1 MKQETT
7 ASRVATQTAPPP
19 PTKLLIGAVY
29 GMVSGLALALVL
41 LSGLVPSQWAEEFA
55 AGPFV
60 FQGMLTAGGA
70 LLGTLA
76 AALRVAF
83 K

>member
-1 MKQETT
+1 MKRETT
-7 ASRVATQTAPPP
+7 GTRVATQTAAPQS
-19 PTKLLIGAVY
+19 TKLLIGALY
-29 GMVSGLALALVL
+29 GMVSGLALALIL

-60 FQGMLTAGGA
+60 FQGVLTAVGAALGA
-70 LLGTLA
+70 LLA
-76 AALRVAF
+76 AVRAVS